1 MRSPRHLS
9 AALRHGT
16 VCVLAALALLAG
28 VPASG
33 ASAPARPAAPAAP
46 GPDREAAAL
55 PVAQRWS
62 AVLRG
67 GFVRAANTAVTCRG
81 AVTPGVPSC
90 AAAAR
95 PVSAGGPGR
104 GAAAPVSNGDYSLLY
119 ADVDRDPHTYNSS
132 RARLRVP
139 EGARIRYARL
149 YWGGNLRVG
158 ERKPPKDNARVL
170 FAEPG
175 GAYRALRADTVTGHR
190 VAGGADA
197 FQSSADV
204 TRLVRAAGPG
214 LYTVAQINVARGNS
228 PTGGWGGWTL
238 VAAYERKS
246 EPLRRLSLWDGFR
259 TLRADERDRR
269 SLSVGLPALRVPAG
283 ARGSAGIVAYDGDRG
298 LDGDSV
304 TVRTGNAPAVPLG
317 DAANPTAD
325 VFNSTVS
332 EGGAERAGD
341 RVPGPPN
348 TFGYDS
354 DVLDLGRA
362 LRSGGTGLRVRF
374 TALRDSLWLGALFLQ
389 TDAGSRT
396 AGGGSGG

>member
-9 AALRHGT
+9 AALRHGA
-16 VCVLAALALLAG
+16 VGALASLALIAG
-28 VPASG
+28 VTAAG
-33 ASAPARPAAPAAP
+33 ASAPPRPAA
-46 GPDREAAAL
+46 PDREAASL
-55 PVAQRWS
+55 PIAQRWS
-62 AVLRG
+62 AVLHG
-67 GFVRAANTAVTCRG
+67 GFVRAANTAVTCRR
-81 AVTPGVPSC
+81 ALTPKVPSC
-90 AAAAR
+90 AEAAAT
-95 PVSAGGPGR
+95 GGQGR
-104 GAAAPVSNGDYSLLY
+104 GAAPLVANGDYSLFY
-119 ADVDRDPHTYNSS
+119 ADADRDPNTYNST

-158 ERKPPKDNARVL
+158 EQKPPKDNARVL

-175 GAYRALRADTVTGHR
+175 GAYRELRADTVTGHR

-204 TRLVRAAGPG
+204 TRSVRAGGPG

-238 VAAYERKS
+238 VAAYERGS

-259 TLRADERDRR
+259 TLHADERDRR

-332 EGGAERAGD
+332 EGGRERAGD
-341 RVPGPPN
+341 RVPGPPH

-354 DVLDLGRA
+354 DVLDLTRA
-362 LRSGGTGLRVRF
+362 LRPGGTGLQVRV
-374 TALRDSLWLGALFLQ
+374 TAQRDSLWLGALFLQ
-389 TDAGSRT
+389 TDAESRT
-396 AGGGSGG
+396 GGGGSAD